1 MEKYLAI
8 LILAFLLFGC
18 AGGQPPQPP
27 AQSLGANQ
35 TTPPSA
41 NQTPPVTPP
50 PPKPSPFPMK
60 IVYEMVQGN
69 MQGGTLVN
77 QTIQIIYWLEDEK
90 NCSARAS
97 VLGLLTM
104 QGVGGGGQPYAKVTV
119 YLDKGEVVAS
129 NWQQESD
136 LSFDTAKPQA
146 ADIDFLLLM
155 NYIFNSAGKNF
166 MNDLIWNS
174 TEPLILK
181 EVNVFGSESNI
192 SITKLSESTSGVVP
206 CTEFNVVVRGS
217 TFSEQLIACVA
228 HITDT
233 NPLPYIVYFKPKGG
247 EGGPSWNLKSVEK
260 VKSNIAK
267 YPQCL
272 SPVSCPKVKTLTQQE
287 SNACNQQGGS
297 VESTRDSNN
306 CITEYKCM
314 SLRERAEMQIKNNQG
329 PDCQVSQQMVDAL
342 AACWGQQKNAD
353 FERDNQGCVTA
364 IRCP

>member
-1 MEKYLAI
+1 
-8 LILAFLLFGC
+8 
-18 AGGQPPQPP
+18 
-27 AQSLGANQ
+27 
-35 TTPPSA
+35 
-41 NQTPPVTPP
+41 
-50 PPKPSPFPMK
+50 MK
-60 IVYEMVQGN
+60 IAYEMVQGT
-69 MQGGTLVN
+69 MEGGVQVN
-77 QTIQIIYWLEDEK
+77 QTIGIIYWLEDEK

-97 VLGLLTM
+97 VLGLSTM

-119 YLDKGEVVAS
+119 YLDKGEVVVS

-146 ADIDFLLLM
+146 MDIDFLLFM
-155 NYIFNSAGKNF
+155 NYIFNSAGRNF
-166 MNDLIWNS
+166 MNDPIWNS
-174 TEPLILK
+174 TDPIILK
-181 EVNVFGSESNI
+181 DANAFGSQSNI
-192 SITKLSESTSGVVP
+192 SVTKLGESTSGVVP
-206 CTEFNVVVRGS
+206 CTEFSVAVRGTTS
-217 TFSEQLIACVA
+217 SEQLIACVA
-228 HITDT
+228 RITDT

-260 VKSNIAK
+260 AKSSITK

-272 SPVSCPKVKTLTQQE
+272 SPVVCPKVQAFTQDQW
-287 SNACNQQGGS
+287 NTCNQQGGS

-314 SLRERAEMQIKNNQG
+314 SLKERAEMQIKNSQG

-353 FERDNQGCVTA
+353 FERDNHGCITA

>member
-1 MEKYLAI
+1 MKKYLAI
-8 LILAFLLFGC
+8 LVLALLLFGC
-18 AGGQPPQPP
+18 TGGGGQPPQQQPP
-27 AQSLGANQ
+27 AQ
-35 TTPPSA
+35 PPSA

-50 PPKPSPFPMK
+50 PSKPSPFPMK
-60 IVYEMVQGN
+60 IVYEMVQGT
-69 MQGGTLVN
+69 MQGGVLVN
-77 QTIQIIYWLEDEK
+77 QTIQITYWLEDEK

-119 YLDKGEVVAS
+119 YLDNGEVVVS

-166 MNDLIWNS
+166 MNDPIWNS
-174 TEPLILK
+174 TEPIILN

-192 SITKLSESTSGVVP
+192 SIAKLSESTSGVVP
-206 CTEFNVVVRGS
+206 CTEFNIALRGATS
-217 TFSEQLIACVA
+217 SQQVIACVA
-228 HITDT
+228 RITDT

-247 EGGPSWNLKSVEK
+247 EGGPSWKLKSVEK
-260 VKSNIAK
+260 VKSNITK

-272 SPVSCPKVKTLTQQE
+272 PPVSCPKVKTLTQE
-287 SNACNQQGGS
+287 EWNTCNQQGGS
-297 VESTRDSNN
+297 VESIRDSNN

-314 SLRERAEMQIKNNQG
+314 SLKERAEMQIKSNQG
-329 PDCQVSQQMVDAL
+329 PGCQVSQQIVDAL

-353 FERDNQGCVTA
+353 FDRDNRGCITA
-364 IRCP
+364 VRCP